1 MCKKTWRNVQR
12 NLSIEGIFFDNL
24 LNIALC
30 KSGMKIAYIQKR
42 NSNCKLGLFES
53 L

>member
-12 NLSIEGIFFDNL
+12 YLSIEGLFFDNL